1 MLEILIGRS
10 QNGAEGRDKVGLG
23 SIRRPVIG
31 LALGGGAARGFAHIG
46 IVRTLIAHGIVPNVV
61 VGTSIGAVV
70 GGAYAAGHL
79 DTLEEWARSLQP
91 RNILG
96 YLDIRLNGSGLIG
109 GDKLAAQLEAAIGPT
124 LIEDLPL
131 KFATVATEVRTG
143 HEIWLTHGRMVE
155 AMRASYALP
164 GIFSP
169 VLVGDR
175 WLVDGAM
182 VNPVPVSAA
191 RALGAEIVIAAN
203 LSSDVF
209 THSTT
214 IYSHGAPPVAPEVVA
229 EPPPPPKRGFGKLFS
244 AERTMKREFFGGG
257 GRPGISSV
265 MVDAFNIM
273 QDRITRARLAGDPP
287 DLLISPRVGQIGW
300 FDFHRASDL
309 IAFGARAAERAI
321 DSIQEAIHIL
331 APAGRP
337 GPEADS
343 KPGPVADAEAVNRL
357 APPRSGGLDVVAQR
371 FLLHLVFADPPL
383 DDVADRDQA
392 DNPFV
397 LDHRQMPEFAQRH
410 HFHDRGDR
418 IGRPATDDLARHH
431 RADRLVEHASA
442 AIAEHADDVA
452 LRQDAFDAAF
462 AHHQYGAD
470 FPLPQNLDRSRKLCA
485 RLDALDVMSFGIED
499 CTYRHCRL
507 PEADR
512 ALERA
517 RSLFP

>member
-1 MLEILIGRS
+1 VLDILIGRNPS
-10 QNGAEGRDKVGLG
+10 GADGADKVGLG

-109 GDKLAAQLEAAIGPT
+109 GDRLASQLEAAIGPF

-143 HEIWLTHGRMVE
+143 HEIWLTHGRMVD

-175 WLVDGAM
+175 WLVDGAL

-191 RALGAEIVIAAN
+191 RAMGAEIVIAAN

-209 THSTT
+209 THATT
-214 IYSHGAPPVAPEVVA
+214 IYSHGAPADAPVAAV
-229 EPPPPPKRGFGKLFS
+229 EPAPPKRGFGKLFS
-244 AERTMKREFFGGG
+244 PERTVKREFFGSG

-287 DLLISPRVGQIGW
+287 DMLISPRVGQIGW
-300 FDFHRASDL
+300 FDFHRAGDL
-309 IAFGARAAERAI
+309 IAHGARAAERAI
-321 DSIQEAIHIL
+321 DSIQEAIQIL
-331 APAGRP
+331 APA
-337 GPEADS
+337 
-343 KPGPVADAEAVNRL
+343 KPGAA
-357 APPRSGGLDVVAQR
+357 GGDG
-371 FLLHLVFADPPL
+371 P
-383 DDVADRDQA
+383 
-392 DNPFV
+392 
-397 LDHRQMPEFAQRH
+397 
-410 HFHDRGDR
+410 
-418 IGRPATDDLARHH
+418 
-431 RADRLVEHASA
+431 
-442 AIAEHADDVA
+442 
-452 LRQDAFDAAF
+452 
-462 AHHQYGAD
+462 
-470 FPLPQNLDRSRKLCA
+470 
-485 RLDALDVMSFGIED
+485 
-499 CTYRHCRL
+499 
-507 PEADR
+507 
-512 ALERA
+512 
-517 RSLFP
+517 

>member
-1 MLEILIGRS
+1 MLDNWMGRGQKGS
-10 QNGAEGRDKVGLG
+10 DTRDKVGLG

-46 IVRTLIAHGIVPNVV
+46 IVRTLIAHGIVPDVV
-61 VGTSIGAVV
+61 VGTSIGAVI

-91 RNILG
+91 RNILS

-109 GDKLAAQLEAAIGPT
+109 GDKLATQLEAALGQT

-143 HEIWLTHGRMVE
+143 HEIWLTHGRMVD

-175 WLVDGAM
+175 WLVDGAL

-214 IYSHGAPPVAPEVVA
+214 IYSHGPSAEVAAPAAPA
-229 EPPPPPKRGFGKLFS
+229 LAIEPAPPKRGFGKFFS
-244 AERTMKREFFGGG
+244 PERTMKREFFGSG
-257 GRPGISSV
+257 GRPGISTV

-287 DLLISPRVGQIGW
+287 DMLITPRVGQIGW
-300 FDFHRASDL
+300 FDFHRADDL
-309 IAFGARAAERAI
+309 IGFGTRAAERAI

-331 APAGRP
+331 SPGSAEPRAGV
-337 GPEADS
+337 D
-343 KPGPVADAEAVNRL
+343 K
-357 APPRSGGLDVVAQR
+357 
-371 FLLHLVFADPPL
+371 
-383 DDVADRDQA
+383 
-392 DNPFV
+392 
-397 LDHRQMPEFAQRH
+397 
-410 HFHDRGDR
+410 
-418 IGRPATDDLARHH
+418 
-431 RADRLVEHASA
+431 
-442 AIAEHADDVA
+442 
-452 LRQDAFDAAF
+452 
-462 AHHQYGAD
+462 
-470 FPLPQNLDRSRKLCA
+470 LP
-485 RLDALDVMSFGIED
+485 
-499 CTYRHCRL
+499 
-507 PEADR
+507 
-512 ALERA
+512 
-517 RSLFP
+517 

>member
-1 MLEILIGRS
+1 VLDSLIGRG
-10 QNGAEGRDKVGLG
+10 QNGSNGRDKVGLG

-46 IVRTLIAHGIVPNVV
+46 IVRALIAHGIVPNVV

-79 DTLEEWARSLQP
+79 DTLEEWARTLQR

-124 LIEDLPL
+124 LIEELPL

-143 HEIWLTHGRMVE
+143 HEIWLTHGRMVD

-164 GIFSP
+164 GIFAP

-175 WLVDGAM
+175 WLVDGAL

-214 IYSHGAPPVAPEVVA
+214 IYSYGPPADTPEPATEAVT
-229 EPPPPPKRGFGKLFS
+229 PKRGLGKLFS
-244 AERTMKREFFGGG
+244 PERTVKREFFGSG
-257 GRPGISSV
+257 GRPGISSI

-287 DLLISPRVGQIGW
+287 DMLITPRVGQIGW
-300 FDFHRASDL
+300 FDFHRADDL
-309 IAFGARAAERAI
+309 IAHGTRAAERAI

-331 APAGRP
+331 AP
-337 GPEADS
+337 
-343 KPGPVADAEAVNRL
+343 
-357 APPRSGGLDVVAQR
+357 
-371 FLLHLVFADPPL
+371 
-383 DDVADRDQA
+383 
-392 DNPFV
+392 
-397 LDHRQMPEFAQRH
+397 
-410 HFHDRGDR
+410 
-418 IGRPATDDLARHH
+418 
-431 RADRLVEHASA
+431 
-442 AIAEHADDVA
+442 
-452 LRQDAFDAAF
+452 DAA
-462 AHHQYGAD
+462 AVKT
-470 FPLPQNLDRSRKLCA
+470 P
-485 RLDALDVMSFGIED
+485 
-499 CTYRHCRL
+499 
-507 PEADR
+507 
-512 ALERA
+512 
-517 RSLFP
+517 

>member
-1 MLEILIGRS
+1 LVLEILIGRS
-10 QNGAEGRDKVGLG
+10 QNGSEGRDKVGLG

-31 LALGGGAARGFAHIG
+31 LALGGGAARGLAHIG

-70 GGAYAAGHL
+70 GGAYAAGQL
-79 DTLEEWARSLQP
+79 DALEQWARDMQP

-109 GDKLAAQLEAAIGPT
+109 GDKLAAQLEAALGPI
-124 LIEDLPL
+124 LIEELAV

-143 HEIWLTHGRMVE
+143 HEIWLTHGRIVD

-175 WLVDGAM
+175 WLVDGAL

-191 RALGAEIVIAAN
+191 RAFGAEIVIAAN

-214 IYSHGAPPVAPEVVA
+214 IYSHGPSADVPEAVI
-229 EPPPPPKRGFGKLFS
+229 EPAPPKRGLGKFFS
-244 AERTMKREFFGGG
+244 PERTMKREFFGGG

-300 FDFHRASDL
+300 FDFHRADEL
-309 IAFGARAAERAI
+309 IAFGTRAAERAI

-331 APAGRP
+331 APGSAKAG
-337 GPEADS
+337 
-343 KPGPVADAEAVNRL
+343 
-357 APPRSGGLDVVAQR
+357 
-371 FLLHLVFADPPL
+371 
-383 DDVADRDQA
+383 
-392 DNPFV
+392 
-397 LDHRQMPEFAQRH
+397 
-410 HFHDRGDR
+410 
-418 IGRPATDDLARHH
+418 PATDKT
-431 RADRLVEHASA
+431 
-442 AIAEHADDVA
+442 
-452 LRQDAFDAAF
+452 
-462 AHHQYGAD
+462 
-470 FPLPQNLDRSRKLCA
+470 P
-485 RLDALDVMSFGIED
+485 
-499 CTYRHCRL
+499 
-507 PEADR
+507 
-512 ALERA
+512 
-517 RSLFP
+517 

>member
-1 MLEILIGRS
+1 MLVMHSGAPGGSRLTLRQGDNPVLEILNGRS
-10 QNGAEGRDKVGLG
+10 QNGSEAPDKVGLG

-46 IVRTLIAHGIVPNVV
+46 IVRTLIAHGIIPNVV
-61 VGTSIGAVV
+61 VGTSIGGVV
-70 GGAYAAGHL
+70 GGAYAAGQL
-79 DTLEEWARSLQP
+79 DALEEWARSLQP

-109 GDKLAAQLEAAIGPT
+109 GDKLAAQLEGAIGST

-143 HEIWLTHGRMVE
+143 HEIWLTHGRVVE

-175 WLVDGAM
+175 WLVDGAL

-214 IYSHGAPPVAPEVVA
+214 IYSHGPAAEAPQALV
-229 EPPPPPKRGFGKLFS
+229 EPAVPKRGFGRLFS

-287 DLLISPRVGQIGW
+287 DLLITPRVGQIGW
-300 FDFHRASDL
+300 FDFHRANDL
-309 IAFGARAAERAI
+309 IAFGARATERAI
-321 DSIQEAIHIL
+321 DSIQEAIDIL
-331 APAGRP
+331 APGSREP
-337 GPEADS
+337 SQSIG
-343 KPGPVADAEAVNRL
+343 K
-357 APPRSGGLDVVAQR
+357 AP
-371 FLLHLVFADPPL
+371 
-383 DDVADRDQA
+383 
-392 DNPFV
+392 
-397 LDHRQMPEFAQRH
+397 
-410 HFHDRGDR
+410 
-418 IGRPATDDLARHH
+418 
-431 RADRLVEHASA
+431 
-442 AIAEHADDVA
+442 
-452 LRQDAFDAAF
+452 
-462 AHHQYGAD
+462 
-470 FPLPQNLDRSRKLCA
+470 
-485 RLDALDVMSFGIED
+485 
-499 CTYRHCRL
+499 
-507 PEADR
+507 
-512 ALERA
+512 
-517 RSLFP
+517 

>member
-1 MLEILIGRS
+1 VLDILIGRG
-10 QNGAEGRDKVGLG
+10 QNGPNGRDKVGLG

-46 IVRTLIAHGIVPNVV
+46 IVRTLVAHGIVPDVV

-79 DTLEEWARSLQP
+79 DTLEEWARSLQR

-109 GDKLAAQLEAAIGPT
+109 GDKLAAQLEAAIGQV

-143 HEIWLTHGRMVE
+143 HEIWLTHGRMVD
-155 AMRASYALP
+155 AVRASYALP

-175 WLVDGAM
+175 WLVDGAL

-191 RALGAEIVIAAN
+191 RAFGAEIVIAAN

-214 IYSHGAPPVAPEVVA
+214 IYAHGPSADVPEAVIEPV
-229 EPPPPPKRGFGKLFS
+229 PPKRGFGKLFS

-300 FDFHRASDL
+300 FDFHCADDL
-309 IAFGARAAERAI
+309 IAYGARAAERAI

-331 APAGRP
+331 APGAGAGARQP
-337 GPEADS
+337 G
-343 KPGPVADAEAVNRL
+343 
-357 APPRSGGLDVVAQR
+357 
-371 FLLHLVFADPPL
+371 
-383 DDVADRDQA
+383 
-392 DNPFV
+392 
-397 LDHRQMPEFAQRH
+397 
-410 HFHDRGDR
+410 
-418 IGRPATDDLARHH
+418 
-431 RADRLVEHASA
+431 A
-442 AIAEHADDVA
+442 AIDK
-452 LRQDAFDAAF
+452 
-462 AHHQYGAD
+462 
-470 FPLPQNLDRSRKLCA
+470 LP
-485 RLDALDVMSFGIED
+485 
-499 CTYRHCRL
+499 
-507 PEADR
+507 
-512 ALERA
+512 
-517 RSLFP
+517 